1 MTRAGTG
8 GASNVLSDCRR
19 VMQVLSCVGDKW
31 TVFVIVVLRSGP
43 CRFNELKRT
52 IDGISQ
58 RMLARTL
65 KALER
70 DGMIIRTTFPT
81 TPPQVQY
88 ELSELGKVLSA
99 PVFALGNWVHEN
111 LSVIDNARNR
121 FDAKTT

>member
-1 MTRAGTG
+1 M
-8 GASNVLSDCRR
+8 LSDCRR

-58 RMLARTL
+58 PMLARTL

-81 TPPQVQY
+81 TPPQVQC
-88 ELSELGKVLSA
+88 ELSELGKALSA
-99 PVFALGNWVHEN
+99 PVFAFGNWVHEN

-121 FDAKTT
+121 FDARTT